1 MDLIIDK
8 NGIKQLSNP
17 QNNLTKFKIIPAN
30 MVVLIYLKISKNK
43 QSEKAPPVLSAEQ
56 FISLMV
62 LKLLSQSN
70 KLLPLKDKREIN
82 F

>member
-1 MDLIIDK
+1 
-8 NGIKQLSNP
+8 
-17 QNNLTKFKIIPAN
+17 
-30 MVVLIYLKISKNK
+30 MVVMLYHKNSKNK
-43 QSEKAPPVLSAEQ
+43 QSEKVPPVLSAEQ

-70 KLLPLKDKREIN
+70 KLLLLKDKREIN

>member
-30 MVVLIYLKISKNK
+30 MVVIIIVKKVKINDWERSCECSSSGN
-43 QSEKAPPVLSAEQ
+43 L
-56 FISLMV
+56 
-62 LKLLSQSN
+62 
-70 KLLPLKDKREIN
+70 
-82 F
+82 